1 MIHTLTKTAVVVVS
15 ATILSTLAVNAV
27 DMRGHFATTML
38 GSLLFG
44 VEKPVAPCP
53 EHMTL
58 VESSLTP
65 FCVDRYEASP
75 GPACAVVRPE
85 QADET
90 SVNIADPACVPV
102 SEPHREPWVYV
113 SRHDAAA
120 LCEKAGKRLPEAH
133 EWYVAA
139 IGTNDPQ
146 DVFTAEGCNL
156 ARNRADG
163 AALTGEGFRCVSD
176 VGAFDMVGNVW
187 EWVADDVVDGM
198 WQDRA
203 LPNDGLI
210 DGVDVAGMPFTIS
223 VTPDVLF
230 AGDRFW
236 LDRRGTMGL
245 LRGGYYDSKH
255 NGGVYSV
262 YAASKPEFSG
272 EAVGFR
278 CVADVA
284 N

>member
-1 MIHTLTKTAVVVVS
+1 MIHTLTKTAVVIVS

-27 DMRGHFATTML
+27 DMRGYVASTML

-44 VEKPVAPCP
+44 VPAETKQCP

-75 GPACAVVRPE
+75 GRSCVFANPE
-85 QADET
+85 SAEET
-90 SVNIADPACVPV
+90 SLNLADPACMPV
-102 SEPHREPWVYV
+102 SEASQEPWTFV

-120 LCEKAGKRLPEAH
+120 LCEKAGKRLPSAQ
-133 EWYVAA
+133 EWYLAA
-139 IGTNDPQ
+139 VGTNDRAEA
-146 DVFTAEGCNL
+146 FTIEGCNL
-156 ARNRADG
+156 ARNRGDG
-163 AALTGEGFRCVSD
+163 VARTGEGFRCVSD

-187 EWVADDVVDGM
+187 EWVADDVVDGV
-198 WQDRA
+198 WQERE
-203 LPNDGLI
+203 LPNDGLV
-210 DGVDVAGMPFTIS
+210 DGVDGAGMPYATN
-223 VTPDVLF
+223 VEPDSLF
-230 AGDRFW
+230 KGDRFW

-262 YAASKPEFSG
+262 YAASGPNFKG

-278 CVADVA
+278 CVREA
-284 N
+284 NE